1 MLNLISNIG
10 KDKSFVDDLSIE
22 RGIVS
27 MRVAIVPRSAEIK
40 PWFFDLWPLKITSF
54 IDSMVRGVGLLG
66 EGKRGKGEKEKV
78 NELFSFVKVENNTS
92 LFS

>member
-10 KDKSFVDDLSIE
+10 KDKSFVDDLSTE

-54 IDSMVRGVGLLG
+54 MNLMVRGGGVVREGGAASPHLSLSLG
-66 EGKRGKGEKEKV
+66 DF
-78 NELFSFVKVENNTS
+78 NFFALCFF
-92 LFS
+92 